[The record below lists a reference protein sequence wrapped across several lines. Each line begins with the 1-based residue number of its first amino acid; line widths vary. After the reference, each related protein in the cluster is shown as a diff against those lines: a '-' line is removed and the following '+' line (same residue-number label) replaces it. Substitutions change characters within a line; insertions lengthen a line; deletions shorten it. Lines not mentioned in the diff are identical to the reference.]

1 MCKPSST
8 FIVSVLLA
16 LSWIGFI
23 VIKPSVG
30 QQEQPPAKWSY
41 ATANDDVDL
50 ARHGNAGWE
59 AYAVT
64 RPDPVGSPTYYLKK
78 PM

>member
-8 FIVSVLLA
+8 FIVSILLA

-23 VIKPSVG
+23 VIRPSAG
-30 QQEQPPAKWSY
+30 QQEQQPAKWSY
-41 ATANDDVDL
+41 ATANDDVEL

-64 RPDPVGSPTYYLKK
+64 RPDPVGAATYYLKK

>member
-1 MCKPSST
+1 MPKPSTAMILSA
-8 FIVSVLLA
+8 LLA

-23 VIKPSVG
+23 VINPSVG
-30 QQEQPPAKWSY
+30 QQEQHAPKWSY
-41 ATANDDVDL
+41 ATANDDVEL

-64 RPDPVGSPTYYLKK
+64 RPDPVGTPTYYLKK